1 MRVFAAGVLMLLV
14 TPAGFPQNKLV
25 EIIEVRVVN
34 IDVVVRDRAGNPVR
48 GLGKEDFELYEDGV
62 KQTISNLY
70 EVRREDAAAATSD
83 AQIEIPLEL
92 RQRRLLLFVDSASIQ
107 SSRKQAVLDAVDKF
121 VDQKMRPEDQ
131 AMVVSWRLGLHII
144 SPFTND
150 KAAVRRAVDALR
162 HIAQAGEAQQNAVS
176 AAKRDIQWQVR
187 LAEDSAISWAEAYAN
202 ARALTDRYA
211 HRLTVQQE

>member
-1 MRVFAAGVLMLLV
+1 MRVFAAAVLMLLV

-131 AMVVSWRLGLHII
+131 AMVVSWRLVRSGLLPMRCGYGEI
-144 SPFTND
+144 S
-150 KAAVRRAVDALR
+150 R
-162 HIAQAGEAQQNAVS
+162 IAG
-176 AAKRDIQWQVR
+176 R
-187 LAEDSAISWAEAYAN
+187 
-202 ARALTDRYA
+202 
-211 HRLTVQQE
+211 